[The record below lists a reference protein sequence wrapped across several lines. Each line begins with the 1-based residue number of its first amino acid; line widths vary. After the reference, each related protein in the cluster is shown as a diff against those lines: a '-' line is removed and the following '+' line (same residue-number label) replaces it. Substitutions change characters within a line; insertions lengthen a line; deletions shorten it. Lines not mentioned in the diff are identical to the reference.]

1 LPGSTPSPAC
11 PLPDLPDSYVVSTV
25 RGASVAIEYG
35 TSKRADAAGV
45 GVPVLRMGNIQD
57 GQLKLDVHKLHQIAL
72 ML

>member
-1 LPGSTPSPAC
+1 
-11 PLPDLPDSYVVSTV
+11 
-25 RGASVAIEYG
+25 VAIEYG
-35 TSKRADAAGV
+35 ISKRADAAGV